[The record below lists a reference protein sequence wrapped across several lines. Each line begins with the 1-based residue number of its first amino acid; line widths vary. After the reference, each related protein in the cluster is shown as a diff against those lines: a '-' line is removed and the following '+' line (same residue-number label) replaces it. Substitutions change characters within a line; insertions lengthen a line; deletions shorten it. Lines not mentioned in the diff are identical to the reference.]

1 MLLKEDESLDCE
13 LMILEDKF
21 LTKDLVLN
29 VLFRKIFLFLVID
42 VIRKRNLLKE
52 KVFNSRISLEFG

>member
-21 LTKDLVLN
+21 LTKGLVLN